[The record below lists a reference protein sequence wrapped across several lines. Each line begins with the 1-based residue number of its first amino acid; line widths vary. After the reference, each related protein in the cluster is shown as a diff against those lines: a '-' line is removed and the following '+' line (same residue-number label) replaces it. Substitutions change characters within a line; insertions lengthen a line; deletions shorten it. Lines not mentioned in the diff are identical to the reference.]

1 MTQEL
6 LGDDPRFKTTELNEV
21 DKEDIFSD
29 FVTELAK
36 KEKEEVGRWMDME
49 ARPP

>member
-1 MTQEL
+1 M
-6 LGDDPRFKTTELNEV
+6 GDDPRFKTSELSDV

-36 KEKEEVGRWMDME
+36 KEKEEVTEHDRLGWLFFFG
-49 ARPP
+49 